1 MSQFIQTYGRETS
14 LVNEQLKK
22 FILEN
27 NIIGTCAGVSIALVT
42 KDAIQS
48 FVGDII
54 IPFIYILLIRL
65 NIKSLTAI
73 LPDKSNLNIRNF
85 IKEVVSWIFVIIITF
100 LFIKIA
106 FMSLLGIDVNEATKE
121 KIERDKAAIETE
133 KEKEKREAFF
143 GGGYYP

>member
-54 IPFIYILLIRL
+54 IPFIYILLIKL

-121 KIERDKAAIETE
+121 KIERDKAAA
-133 KEKEKREAFF
+133 EKEKRESFF
-143 GGGYYP
+143 GRGYYP

>member
-65 NIKSLTAI
+65 NIKSLTAV

-121 KIERDKAAIETE
+121 KIERDKVANAEAA
-133 KEKEKREAFF
+133 KEKRESFF